1 MNFFSLKFIIIRWY
15 ILIFGYF
22 ERHLENKLSTCGPN
36 LNFKLVCVSDI
47 EFFCLKRILTQ
58 NFNIV
63 DLVNFFEKI
72 KKIHIQILVVTLK
85 MTSCKTMSENQDSMG
100 KTYFFLSTL
109 TLNPW
114 AVSATWLHVGAPKKI
129 QEKWAYNPFW
139 TKIHHGLIRSWNLMY
154 LVFPE
159 SLW

>member
-15 ILIFGYF
+15 LLLFGSF
-22 ERHLENKLSTCGPN
+22 ARHLENKLSTCGPN

-114 AVSATWLHVGAPKKI
+114 AVSAT
-129 QEKWAYNPFW
+129 
-139 TKIHHGLIRSWNLMY
+139 
-154 LVFPE
+154 
-159 SLW
+159 